1 VASTVRVVHRRWPT
15 SSQVVMWAMLAIL
28 GVFFVV
34 PIVWLVLKPFDV
46 GQTFTWLGN
55 SVLYSGAGV
64 VIAVTLGIPAG
75 YGIAT
80 TEFIGRR
87 PLLIGTMIAML
98 IPSNA
103 LALPLFLGANAFHML
118 GSPLAVILP
127 YGLFPFGVYIAYL
140 FYDTPRVHGLLAAAR
155 VDGCTEWQAFRRVV
169 LPLSAPIIGL
179 IVVLDFIA
187 SWTNYFLPWVMYS
200 VFDITDRYP
209 LSLGIAQQLMP
220 GSTSGD
226 FSQNIQ
232 LQLGMT
238 PSAEALL
245 LLLSAAPV
253 ILVLLVAQR
262 WIVSGRLQGVFN

>member
-1 VASTVRVVHRRWPT
+1 MASTERLANQRWRTP
-15 SSQVVMWAMLAIL
+15 SRLAVWAMLAVI

-34 PIVWLVLKPFDV
+34 PIVWLLLKPFDV

-64 VIAVTLGIPAG
+64 LVAVVLGIPAG

-80 TEFIGRR
+80 TEFVGRR

-103 LALPLFLGANAFHML
+103 LALPLFLGANAFHL
-118 GSPLAVILP
+118 LDSPLAVILP

-140 FYDTPRVHGLLAAAR
+140 FYDTPRVHVLLAAAR

-187 SWTNYFLPWVMYS
+187 SWTNYFLPWVMYG
-200 VFDITDRYP
+200 VFDTSGRYP

-226 FSQNIQ
+226 FYQNIQ
-232 LQLGMT
+232 LQLAMP